1 MTIDRPLVS
10 SGFRQYLATLLPGL
24 EKQPEKYWPI
34 LGWLLFGPWRCET
47 TGQLV
52 IGNEILAELLGKQ
65 EEHRQRHFSG
75 KKLMLEFSRDVV
87 PLVLNEDSWDY
98 VGGPL
103 RMRRIVSIDWP
114 ANVLAATAAERRN
127 RTKDLV
133 FLDDGSPF
141 TPTRAAD
148 IRQMRRDV
156 AAGLLISQ
164 GCAATI
170 RVASYLNSQP
180 SNRFA
185 KLVPRIPGARAII
198 LNSTNVDRQL
208 DILNSI
214 ELNPQPIYGP
224 GLQSARVFGLGD
236 NIMGLR
242 RDARKYLTHDWHH
255 ADLRSCQLAVVARIW
270 GIPEVQD
277 FLLTRK
283 SIWPELLKW
292 MGLQV
297 ADDHAKGVIKR
308 AVYGVVYGQ
317 GRDGRREL
325 FQAELGDGS
334 KYRKRFDKHPLIHT
348 MLEHRA
354 TIMGAIRM
362 AGGIHDAFGRWLAVE
377 QTIVNPRHPK
387 TNIPSL
393 MAIVA
398 QSYETLLLLPAL
410 ALAEEESKKKKPGM
424 VITMWLHDG
433 FAIDVSDSRNVDSW
447 KRRLSTAV
455 DASAEALGICSQLVW
470 E

>member
-1 MTIDRPLVS
+1 
-10 SGFRQYLATLLPGL
+10 
-24 EKQPEKYWPI
+24 
-34 LGWLLFGPWRCET
+34 
-47 TGQLV
+47 
-52 IGNEILAELLGKQ
+52 
-65 EEHRQRHFSG
+65 
-75 KKLMLEFSRDVV
+75 MLEFSKDVV

-114 ANVLAATAAERRN
+114 ADVLAAVAAERRH

-133 FLDDGSPF
+133 FLDDGSRY
-141 TPTRAAD
+141 TPSQAAD
-148 IRQMRRDV
+148 IRQMRRDE
-156 AAGLLISQ
+156 AARLLISQ
-164 GCAATI
+164 GCEATI
-170 RVASYLNSQP
+170 RVASYLNNQP
-180 SNRFA
+180 SNRFT
-185 KLVPRIPGARAII
+185 KLIPRIPGARDII
-198 LNSTNVDRQL
+198 LNSTNSDRQL

-224 GLQSARVFGLGD
+224 GPESARVFGMGD
-236 NIMGLR
+236 NILGLR
-242 RDARKYLTHDWHH
+242 REARKYLTRDWHH

-270 GIPEVQD
+270 EIPEVQE
-277 FLLTRK
+277 FLLTGK

-292 MGLQV
+292 MGLHLE
-297 ADDHAKGVIKR
+297 DDHAKDVIKR

-334 KYRKRFDKHPLIHT
+334 KYRKRFDNHPLIHA
-348 MLEHRA
+348 MLERR
-354 TIMGAIRM
+354 TQIMGAIRM
-362 AGGIHDAFGRWLAVE
+362 DGGIQDAFGRWLKVE
-377 QTIVNPRHPK
+377 QTIINPRQPK

-398 QSYETLLLLPAL
+398 KSYETLLLLPAL
-410 ALAEEESKKKKPGM
+410 ELAEEETKRKKPGM

-433 FAIDVSDSRNVDSW
+433 FAMDVSDSRNVDRW
-447 KRRLSTAV
+447 KHRLSEAV